1 MNRLKYILL
10 LLSVVVGISAC
21 SEQERLLTQQE
32 KDSNA
37 FIKKIAKG
45 GEYTPYRFLNEDHLI
60 YYKEIKNAPEEN
72 RDRRPLQNSKVRVNI
87 AMENAQ
93 NKQVLLPGSEQVVTI
108 FGTDKNTRGIT
119 RGLQIALQCMEV
131 GDEWEVIV
139 PWQLGYG
146 YYSYVSGIPPY
157 TNLKYHLT
165 LLEIIQ

>member
-21 SEQERLLTQQE
+21 SDQQKILTQQE

-37 FIKKIAKG
+37 FIKEIEEG
-45 GEYTPYRFLNEDHLI
+45 SEYTPYRFLNEDYLI

-72 RDRRPLQNSKVRVNI
+72 RDVRPLQNSKVRVII

-93 NKQVLLPGSEQVVTI
+93 TRQVLLSGSEQVITI
-108 FGTDKNTRGIT
+108 FGVDENARSMT

-146 YYSYVSGIPPY
+146 SYTYLRDIPAY